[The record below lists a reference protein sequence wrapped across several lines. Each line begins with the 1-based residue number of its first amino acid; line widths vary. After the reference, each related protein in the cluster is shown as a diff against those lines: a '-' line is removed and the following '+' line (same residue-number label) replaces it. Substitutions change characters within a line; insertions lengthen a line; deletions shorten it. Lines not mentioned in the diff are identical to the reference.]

1 MDEEQETINVTEYS
15 QAVASDRLDMN
26 IPDGENPKT
35 DFEYSQ
41 ISIKSGPVKRKHFSS
56 SFMNRGSTS
65 LRMLE
70 SIEIENGQKVS
81 TFKRYEHS
89 EVKQPEVEKP
99 RVHEKSRL
107 LKFLK

>member
-41 ISIKSGPVKRKHFSS
+41 ISIKSG
-56 SFMNRGSTS
+56 T
-65 LRMLE
+65 L
-70 SIEIENGQKVS
+70 
-81 TFKRYEHS
+81 
-89 EVKQPEVEKP
+89 
-99 RVHEKSRL
+99 
-107 LKFLK
+107 